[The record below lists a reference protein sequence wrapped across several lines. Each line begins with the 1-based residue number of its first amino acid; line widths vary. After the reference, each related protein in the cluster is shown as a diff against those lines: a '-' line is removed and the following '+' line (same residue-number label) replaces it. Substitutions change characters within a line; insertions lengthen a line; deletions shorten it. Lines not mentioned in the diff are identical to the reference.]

1 MNIKNKIMEYIVQN
15 KKTPMFDNKL
25 AESLDID
32 KGQRD
37 EFIDILDELVE
48 EGKLFKSKKGKYGLP
63 KYFGV
68 KTGKLEIA
76 KRGYGFVI
84 TSLKDEEDIFIP
96 KRFMNN
102 ANHGDT
108 VAVKLVKKKTDNKKK
123 EGKIVKV
130 ISKGNKKIVGTF
142 QKSKDFGFVVP
153 DNKKINWDLFVPK
166 FKAKNAK
173 NNDKVVA
180 KVKKWPDG
188 NSNPSGYVLEVLGK
202 SDDPEVQEESIIKS
216 YDIKQEFDK
225 KVLKKSNNLN
235 ENITKK
241 EINKRK
247 DFRDLLTVT
256 IDGADAKDF
265 DDAISI
271 KKKKSGYTLWVHIA
285 DVSHYVKKDGTID
298 KEAIERATSIYLPNK
313 VIPMLPKNLS
323 NNICSLKPNVD
334 RLTLSVKIELSK
346 NGLVQ
351 DQSIHKSIINS
362 DYRMIYEDVN
372 RILKGE
378 KSDDLEKYKDVKD
391 MFFVMNDLA
400 DLLSEKRFERGSIN
414 FDFPE
419 TKIDINDK
427 GYVKDIYKYQRGKSN
442 RIIEEFMLLAN
453 ETIAEFVYWL
463 EYPFIYR
470 IHEDPEEDRI
480 NTFKTFIYNL
490 GYQLKGKDNEIHP
503 KEVQDLLEKVKGKEE
518 EYIISKMMLR
528 SLKQAKYSPY
538 NEGHFGLAADHY
550 CHFTSPIRRY
560 PDLEIHRIIKDIISK
575 NMDNKNLK
583 SLEKRVKKVSDVS
596 SKQER
601 VAEELERDV
610 IDLKKAEYMKSE
622 IGKKYT
628 GVISS
633 ITSFGMFVQLDNTV
647 EGLISMNDLVDD
659 YYIYDEK
666 NLKLIG
672 ERSKKEYKLG
682 QKVKIVVNR
691 VSIQKREIDF
701 ILHKSEIN
709 F

>member
-15 KKTPMFDNKL
+15 KKTPMFDYKL
-25 AESLDID
+25 AESLDVN
-32 KGQRD
+32 KGQLD
-37 EFIDILDELVE
+37 EFRDILDELVD
-48 EGKLFKSKKGKYGLP
+48 EGKLYKSKKGKYGLP

-96 KRFMNN
+96 KRYINN

-108 VAVKLVKKKTDNKKK
+108 VAVKLVKKKTDTKKK

-153 DNKKINWDLFVPK
+153 DNKKINWDLFIPK

-188 NSNPSGYVLEVLGK
+188 NNNPAGYVLEVLGK
-202 SDDPEVQEESIIKS
+202 SGDPEVQEESIIRS
-216 YDIKQEFDK
+216 YDIKQDFDK
-225 KVLKKSNNLN
+225 KVLNKANNLN
-235 ENITKK
+235 EKISKK

-247 DFRDLLTVT
+247 DFRNLLTVT
-256 IDGADAKDF
+256 IDGKDARDF

-271 KKKKSGYTLWVHIA
+271 KKKNDGYTLWVHIA
-285 DVSHYVKKDGTID
+285 DVSHYVKKNGTID
-298 KEAIERATSIYLPNK
+298 KEAIERATSIYLPDK
-313 VIPMLPKNLS
+313 VIPMLPENLS

-346 NGLVQ
+346 KGLVQ

-362 DYRMIYEDVN
+362 DYRMTYENVN
-372 RILKGE
+372 RILNKE
-378 KSDDLEKYKDVKD
+378 KADDLEKYKDVKD
-391 MFFVMNDLA
+391 MFFVMSNLA
-400 DLLSEKRFERGSIN
+400 DLLTEKRFDRGSIN

-419 TKIDINDK
+419 TKIAIDDK
-427 GYVKDIYKYQRGKSN
+427 GYVQDIYKYQRGKSN
-442 RIIEEFMLLAN
+442 KIIEEFMLLAN

-490 GYQLKGKDNEIHP
+490 GYELKGKDNEIHP

-560 PDLEIHRIIKDIISK
+560 PDLEIHRIIKDIIGK
-575 NMDNKNLK
+575 NMNDKNLK
-583 SLEKRVKKVSDVS
+583 SLEKRVKKVADIS

-610 IDLKKAEYMKSE
+610 IDLKKAEFMKSE
-622 IGKKYT
+622 IGKEYT

-633 ITSFGMFVQLDNTV
+633 ITSFGMFIQLDNTV

-672 ERSKKEYKLG
+672 ERNKKEYKLG
-682 QKVKIVVNR
+682 QKVKIVVDR
-691 VSIQKREIDF
+691 VSVEKREIDF
-701 ILHKSEIN
+701 RLHKSELN
-709 F
+709 L